1 MAKIKVK
8 SKSKEIKKILKSPF
22 TDYWIKENYLILGF
36 GLVLLIAGFYFMG
49 QGNWDSSSSL
59 VVSPIILFITYVVI
73 IPLSIMFRKKRAV
86 SIKEDSNVP
95 SENKG

>member
-1 MAKIKVK
+1 MAKIK

-22 TDYWIKENYLILGF
+22 TDYWIKENYLLLGL

-59 VVSPIILFITYVVI
+59 VISPIVLFLTYVII
-73 IPLSIMFRKKRAV
+73 IPLSIMFRKKKSV
-86 SIKEDSNVP
+86 SIKEESNVP

>member
-22 TDYWIKENYLILGF
+22 TDYWIKENYLILSF

>member
-1 MAKIKVK
+1 MAKIK

-22 TDYWIKENYLILGF
+22 TDYWIKENYFLLGL

-59 VVSPIILFITYVVI
+59 VISPIVLFLTYVII
-73 IPLSIMFRKKRAV
+73 IPLSIMYRKKKSV
-86 SIKEDSNVP
+86 SIKEESNVP

>member
-1 MAKIKVK
+1 MAKIKT
-8 SKSKEIKKILKSPF
+8 KSKEIKKILKSPF
-22 TDYWIKENYLILGF
+22 TDYWIKENYLILSV

-59 VVSPIILFITYVVI
+59 VISPILLFITYVVI
-73 IPLSIMFRKKRAV
+73 IPLSIMFRKKKSV

>member
-1 MAKIKVK
+1 MAKIK

-22 TDYWIKENYLILGF
+22 TDYWIKENYLILGL
-36 GLVLLIAGFYFMG
+36 GLVLLITGFYFMG

-59 VVSPIILFITYVVI
+59 VISPIVLFLTYVII
-73 IPLSIMFRKKRAV
+73 IPLSIMFRKKKSV
-86 SIKEDSNVP
+86 SIKEESNVP

>member
-1 MAKIKVK
+1 MAKIK

-22 TDYWIKENYLILGF
+22 TDYWIKENYFLLGL

-59 VVSPIILFITYVVI
+59 VISPIVLFLTYVII
-73 IPLSIMFRKKRAV
+73 IPLSIMFRKKKSV
-86 SIKEDSNVP
+86 SIKEESNVT